1 MGRSN
6 FFSSD
11 ALEAREMTSVIGRFS
26 AVLRAL
32 DARRHLSKPHRRRPR
47 YTLARRQPIRTRARN
62 MSRPL
67 SLFSVQA
74 ILILAIDDGS
84 RILTKY
90 YQNPHPPQG
99 VHADYPGQIAYKTVK
114 DQKAFEK
121 GLLGV

>member
-1 MGRSN
+1 
-6 FFSSD
+6 
-11 ALEAREMTSVIGRFS
+11 
-26 AVLRAL
+26 
-32 DARRHLSKPHRRRPR
+32 
-47 YTLARRQPIRTRARN
+47 

-74 ILILAIDDGS
+74 ILVLAIDDGS

-90 YQNPHPPQG
+90 YSNPHPPAGQQN
-99 VHADYPGQIAYKTVK
+99 DYPGQIAYKTVK